1 MASGCLGCAGLLQ
14 ADTGC
19 LCAQPKYGRFR
30 GLDFRERCEGR
41 VSTSIK
47 GVGGTCTGCAGGA
60 VGCPFNL
67 QEIPQRSLS
76 DALIL
81 AKNGCRGLKH
91 PKLCLEVGHPASP
104 DRSWFI
110 ISHGNESL
118 TRCTP
123 VPAILT
129 GDAGDC
135 LLQFSKSWMA
145 RRSPGQPSP
154 NLQALRICSP
164 QRNAWGCAKG
174 GCEMHVMGTDER
186 CRVWGGPEVLCPVLR
201 CMVAHIF

>member
-14 ADTGC
+14 ADASC

-30 GLDFRERCEGR
+30 GLDFREGCEGR
-41 VSTSIK
+41 VSTSDK
-47 GVGGTCTGCAGGA
+47 GVGGPARA
-60 VGCPFNL
+60 VREEQSAAPSASRT
-67 QEIPQRSLS
+67 PHRSLS

-81 AKNGCRGLKH
+81 AKNECRGLKH
-91 PKLCLEVGHPASP
+91 PKLCLEPGHPASS
-104 DRSWFI
+104 DRPRFI

-164 QRNAWGCAKG
+164 KRSAWPPPL
-174 GCEMHVMGTDER
+174 GTR
-186 CRVWGGPEVLCPVLR
+186 
-201 CMVAHIF
+201 

>member
-1 MASGCLGCAGLLQ
+1 MFWGPARA
-14 ADTGC
+14 A
-19 LCAQPKYGRFR
+19 
-30 GLDFRERCEGR
+30 RE
-41 VSTSIK
+41 
-47 GVGGTCTGCAGGA
+47 GGA

-123 VPAILT
+123 VSAVLT
-129 GDAGDC
+129 GTLATVSSSSVRAGWPAGSRASLPQTC
-135 LLQFSKSWMA
+135 RLCGSVPHSAAPVLLRW
-145 RRSPGQPSP
+145 R
-154 NLQALRICSP
+154 
-164 QRNAWGCAKG
+164 CAQG
-174 GCEMHVMGTDER
+174 GCEMRVMGTDER
-186 CRVWGGPEVLCPVLR
+186 CRVWGGPEVLCQVWG
-201 CMVAHIF
+201 CTVEHVF